1 MIVDGCE
8 IIIESVCVVIVI
20 VMHVPLQMGIQI
32 RQTSCSFHVFQFCG
46 TRRMRLTLRWPSISA
61 GLGRVPFGI
70 LSSGSFGKRPDGH
83 SLLYSVRSTVPASP
97 GSLHVPVAY

>member
-1 MIVDGCE
+1 MCCHCHCHACSVADGNPNSSNELLVSCV
-8 IIIESVCVVIVI
+8 SVLWDSTHATNPT
-20 VMHVPLQMGIQI
+20 MA
-32 RQTSCSFHVFQFCG
+32 
-46 TRRMRLTLRWPSISA
+46 ISA